1 MNLPRNMADA
11 IKPAYLP
18 IYEYLYIIIDYK
30 NDRCTN
36 PLMKIQYQEV
46 GIAP

>member
-18 IYEYLYIIIDYK
+18 IVNGAEVII
-30 NDRCTN
+30 TN
-36 PLMKIQYQEV
+36 GDVMAVKLTLTH
-46 GIAP
+46 